1 MATIY
6 LKSSDERTVVS
17 LNNRHTEP
25 KVPQFLIDRGY
36 QKIDQNEFRK
46 LKRRFISARTGKVT
60 K

>member
-6 LKSSDERTVVS
+6 LKSPDERTVVS
-17 LNNRHTEP
+17 LNNRRTEP

-46 LKRRFISARTGKVT
+46 LKRRFISARTGRVT

>member
-17 LNNRHTEP
+17 LNNRRTEP

-46 LKRRFISARTGKVT
+46 LKRRFISARTGRVT